1 MRKKLQNREIV
12 SYICDNQPKTTL
24 SDGTITPTCIVSD
37 ADGADPAIGSAPAPS
52 PAFGG
57 AEPFRCRVS
66 RGGSCCELPESI
78 AYETLFLLENPLLAV
93 VSGAA
98 CRLFRR
104 RAATA
109 IPDEGFREYCLE
121 RYDRD
126 KDGRLSKDEVLAVT
140 SMTNYATRYIR
151 SLEGIEYFGNLET
164 LYWGECDVPS
174 LDLRYNARLEKVR
187 FSYPTKMTCLR
198 GPIGN
203 APLAIEFLFSCNLEE
218 LDLSGCENVQE
229 LLTSAAVLE
238 EVTLT
243 SVDLPDPSHLQY
255 LNIAAANAGCY
266 DTLLAGAVNL
276 KELYCNFY
284 PDAVLDLSGCP
295 KLESL
300 TVLTF
305 AESALAKIRLRKGLS
320 QLRELKIYDENNKD
334 YSHLVEIE
342 YVE

>member
-1 MRKKLQNREIV
+1 M
-12 SYICDNQPKTTL
+12 
-24 SDGTITPTCIVSD
+24 
-37 ADGADPAIGSAPAPS
+37 
-52 PAFGG
+52 
-57 AEPFRCRVS
+57 
-66 RGGSCCELPESI
+66 
-78 AYETLFLLENPLLAV
+78 LLCLALLAGCSDDEQPDPQLPPLV
-93 VSGAA
+93 WPDDV
-98 CRLFRR
+98 
-104 RAATA
+104 ATA

-121 RYDRD
+121 RHDKD

-255 LNIAAANAGCY
+255 LTIAAVDAGCY
-266 DTLLAGAVNL
+266 DALLAGAVNL
-276 KELYCNFY
+276 KRLYCDFY
-284 PDAVLDLSGCP
+284 PDAVLDLSHCP
-295 KLESL
+295 KLE
-300 TVLTF
+300 VLSVQTF
-305 AESALAKIRLRKGLS
+305 AGSSLSKIRLRKEAPLDM
-320 QLRELKIYDENNKD
+320 QFKIRNEDGED
-334 YSHLVEIE
+334 CRHLIEIE
-342 YVE
+342 YVQ

>member
-1 MRKKLQNREIV
+1 M
-12 SYICDNQPKTTL
+12 
-24 SDGTITPTCIVSD
+24 
-37 ADGADPAIGSAPAPS
+37 
-52 PAFGG
+52 
-57 AEPFRCRVS
+57 
-66 RGGSCCELPESI
+66 
-78 AYETLFLLENPLLAV
+78 LLCLALLAGCSDDEQPDPQLPPLV
-93 VSGAA
+93 WPDDV
-98 CRLFRR
+98 
-104 RAATA
+104 ATA

-266 DTLLAGAVNL
+266 DTLLAGASNL
-276 KELYCNFY
+276 VRLYCHFY
-284 PDAVLDLSGCP
+284 PGEVLDLSACA
-295 KLESL
+295 KLDELVVQTTSGSTL
-300 TVLTF
+300 RKL
-305 AESALAKIRLRKGLS
+305 RLRKDMPLNGG
-320 QLRELKIYDENNKD
+320 IYICDENGVC
-334 YSHLVEIE
+334 SLEIE

>member
-1 MRKKLQNREIV
+1 MKPYF
-12 SYICDNQPKTTL
+12 SWKTL
-24 SDGTITPTCIVSD
+24 C
-37 ADGADPAIGSAPAPS
+37 
-52 PAFGG
+52 
-57 AEPFRCRVS
+57 
-66 RGGSCCELPESI
+66 
-78 AYETLFLLENPLLAV
+78 LLLCLALLAGCSDDEQPDPQLPPLV
-93 VSGAA
+93 WPDDV
-98 CRLFRR
+98 
-104 RAATA
+104 ATA

-140 SMTNYATRYIR
+140 SMINYDARYIR

-255 LNIAAANAGCY
+255 LTIAAVDAGCY
-266 DTLLAGAVNL
+266 DALLAGAVNL
-276 KELYCNFY
+276 KRLYCDFY
-284 PDAVLDLSGCP
+284 PDAVLDLSHCP
-295 KLESL
+295 KLE
-300 TVLTF
+300 VLSVQTF
-305 AESALAKIRLRKGLS
+305 AGSSLSKIRLRKEAPLDM
-320 QLRELKIYDENNKD
+320 QFKIRNEDGED
-334 YSHLVEIE
+334 CRHLIEIE
-342 YVE
+342 YVQ

>member
-1 MRKKLQNREIV
+1 MKPYF
-12 SYICDNQPKTTL
+12 SWKTL
-24 SDGTITPTCIVSD
+24 C
-37 ADGADPAIGSAPAPS
+37 
-52 PAFGG
+52 
-57 AEPFRCRVS
+57 
-66 RGGSCCELPESI
+66 
-78 AYETLFLLENPLLAV
+78 LLLCLALLAGCSDDEQPDPQLPPLV
-93 VSGAA
+93 WPDDV
-98 CRLFRR
+98 
-104 RAATA
+104 ATA

-276 KELYCNFY
+276 KRLYCDFY
-284 PDAVLDLSGCP
+284 PDAVLDLSHCP
-295 KLESL
+295 KLE
-300 TVLTF
+300 VLSVQTF
-305 AESALAKIRLRKGLS
+305 AGSSLSKIRLRKEAPLDM
-320 QLRELKIYDENNKD
+320 QFKIRNEDGED
-334 YSHLVEIE
+334 CRHLIEIE
-342 YVE
+342 YVQ

>member
-1 MRKKLQNREIV
+1 MSNKSNRATVKKRSILLSGLFVLMMCLAGCSDDE
-12 SYICDNQPKTTL
+12 QP
-24 SDGTITPTCIVSD
+24 
-37 ADGADPAIGSAPAPS
+37 DPQ
-52 PAFGG
+52 
-57 AEPFRCRVS
+57 
-66 RGGSCCELPESI
+66 LP
-78 AYETLFLLENPLLAV
+78 PLV
-93 VSGAA
+93 WPDDVAA
-98 CRLFRR
+98 
-104 RAATA
+104 A

-121 RYDRD
+121 RHDKD

-255 LNIAAANAGCY
+255 LTIAAVDAGCY
-266 DTLLAGAVNL
+266 DALLAGAVNL
-276 KELYCNFY
+276 KRLYCDFY
-284 PDAVLDLSGCP
+284 PDAVLDLSHCP
-295 KLESL
+295 KLE
-300 TVLTF
+300 VLSVQTF
-305 AESALAKIRLRKGLS
+305 AGSSLSKIRLRKEAPLDM
-320 QLRELKIYDENNKD
+320 QFKIRNEDGED
-334 YSHLVEIE
+334 CRHLIEIE
-342 YVE
+342 YVQ

>member
-1 MRKKLQNREIV
+1 MKPYF
-12 SYICDNQPKTTL
+12 SWKTL
-24 SDGTITPTCIVSD
+24 C
-37 ADGADPAIGSAPAPS
+37 
-52 PAFGG
+52 
-57 AEPFRCRVS
+57 
-66 RGGSCCELPESI
+66 
-78 AYETLFLLENPLLAV
+78 LLLCLALLAGCSDDEQPDPQLPPLV
-93 VSGAA
+93 WPDDVAA
-98 CRLFRR
+98 
-104 RAATA
+104 A

-255 LNIAAANAGCY
+255 LTIAAVDAGCY
-266 DTLLAGAVNL
+266 DALLAGAVNL
-276 KELYCNFY
+276 KRLYCDFY
-284 PDAVLDLSGCP
+284 PDAVLDLSHCP
-295 KLESL
+295 KLE
-300 TVLTF
+300 VLSVQTF
-305 AESALAKIRLRKGLS
+305 AGSSLSKIRLRKEAPLDM
-320 QLRELKIYDENNKD
+320 QFKIRNEDGED
-334 YSHLVEIE
+334 CRHLIEIE
-342 YVE
+342 YVQ

>member
-1 MRKKLQNREIV
+1 MKPYF
-12 SYICDNQPKTTL
+12 SWKTL
-24 SDGTITPTCIVSD
+24 C
-37 ADGADPAIGSAPAPS
+37 
-52 PAFGG
+52 
-57 AEPFRCRVS
+57 
-66 RGGSCCELPESI
+66 
-78 AYETLFLLENPLLAV
+78 LLLCLALLAGCSDDEQPDPQLPPLV
-93 VSGAA
+93 WPDDV
-98 CRLFRR
+98 
-104 RAATA
+104 ATA

-121 RYDRD
+121 RHDKD

-255 LNIAAANAGCY
+255 LTIAAVDAGCY
-266 DTLLAGAVNL
+266 DALLAGAVNL
-276 KELYCNFY
+276 KRLYCDFY
-284 PDAVLDLSGCP
+284 PDAVLDLSHCP
-295 KLESL
+295 KLE
-300 TVLTF
+300 VLSVQTF
-305 AESALAKIRLRKGLS
+305 AGSSLSKIRLRKEAPLDM
-320 QLRELKIYDENNKD
+320 QFKIRNEDGED
-334 YSHLVEIE
+334 CRHLIEIE
-342 YVE
+342 YVQ

>member
-1 MRKKLQNREIV
+1 MKPYF
-12 SYICDNQPKTTL
+12 SWKTL
-24 SDGTITPTCIVSD
+24 C
-37 ADGADPAIGSAPAPS
+37 
-52 PAFGG
+52 
-57 AEPFRCRVS
+57 
-66 RGGSCCELPESI
+66 
-78 AYETLFLLENPLLAV
+78 LLLCLALLAGFSDDEQPDPQLPPLV
-93 VSGAA
+93 WPDDVAA
-98 CRLFRR
+98 
-104 RAATA
+104 A

-140 SMTNYATRYIR
+140 SMINYDARNIR
-151 SLEGIEYFGNLET
+151 SFEGIEYFGNLET

-255 LNIAAANAGCY
+255 LTIAAVDAGCY
-266 DTLLAGAVNL
+266 DALLAGAVNL
-276 KELYCNFY
+276 KRLYCDFY
-284 PDAVLDLSGCP
+284 PDAVLDLSHCP
-295 KLESL
+295 KLE
-300 TVLTF
+300 VLSVQTF
-305 AESALAKIRLRKGLS
+305 AGSSLSKIRLRKEAPLDM
-320 QLRELKIYDENNKD
+320 QFKIRNEDGED
-334 YSHLVEIE
+334 CRHLIEIE
-342 YVE
+342 YVQ

>member
-1 MRKKLQNREIV
+1 MKPYF
-12 SYICDNQPKTTL
+12 SWKTL
-24 SDGTITPTCIVSD
+24 C
-37 ADGADPAIGSAPAPS
+37 
-52 PAFGG
+52 
-57 AEPFRCRVS
+57 
-66 RGGSCCELPESI
+66 
-78 AYETLFLLENPLLAV
+78 LLLCLALLAGCSDDEQPDPQLPPLV
-93 VSGAA
+93 WPDDV
-98 CRLFRR
+98 
-104 RAATA
+104 ATA

-276 KELYCNFY
+276 KRLYCDFY
-284 PDAVLDLSGCP
+284 PDAVLDLSHCP
-295 KLESL
+295 KLE
-300 TVLTF
+300 VLSVQTF
-305 AESALAKIRLRKGLS
+305 AGSSLSKIRLRKEAPLDMQFEIRNEDGEDC
-320 QLRELKIYDENNKD
+320 R
-334 YSHLVEIE
+334 HLIEIE
-342 YVE
+342 YVQ

>member
-1 MRKKLQNREIV
+1 MSNKSNRATVKKRSILLSGLFVLMMCLAGCSDDDE
-12 SYICDNQPKTTL
+12 QP
-24 SDGTITPTCIVSD
+24 
-37 ADGADPAIGSAPAPS
+37 DPQ
-52 PAFGG
+52 
-57 AEPFRCRVS
+57 
-66 RGGSCCELPESI
+66 LP
-78 AYETLFLLENPLLAV
+78 PLV
-93 VSGAA
+93 WPDDV
-98 CRLFRR
+98 
-104 RAATA
+104 ATA

-276 KELYCNFY
+276 KRLYCDFY
-284 PDAVLDLSGCP
+284 PDAVLDLSHCP
-295 KLESL
+295 KLE
-300 TVLTF
+300 VLSVQTF
-305 AESALAKIRLRKGLS
+305 AGSSLSKIRLRKEAPLDM
-320 QLRELKIYDENNKD
+320 QFKIRNEDGED
-334 YSHLVEIE
+334 CRHLIEIE
-342 YVE
+342 YVQ

>member
-1 MRKKLQNREIV
+1 MKPYF
-12 SYICDNQPKTTL
+12 SWKTL
-24 SDGTITPTCIVSD
+24 C
-37 ADGADPAIGSAPAPS
+37 
-52 PAFGG
+52 
-57 AEPFRCRVS
+57 
-66 RGGSCCELPESI
+66 
-78 AYETLFLLENPLLAV
+78 LLLCLALLAGCSDDEQPDPQLPPLV
-93 VSGAA
+93 WPDDV
-98 CRLFRR
+98 
-104 RAATA
+104 ATA

-229 LLTSAAVLE
+229 VLTSAAVLE

-276 KELYCNFY
+276 KRLYCDFY
-284 PDAVLDLSGCP
+284 PDAVLDLSHCP
-295 KLESL
+295 KLE
-300 TVLTF
+300 VLSVQTF
-305 AESALAKIRLRKGLS
+305 AGSSLSKIRLRKEAPLDM
-320 QLRELKIYDENNKD
+320 QFKIRNEDGED
-334 YSHLVEIE
+334 CRHLIEIE
-342 YVE
+342 YVQ

>member
-1 MRKKLQNREIV
+1 MKKLF
-12 SYICDNQPKTTL
+12 
-24 SDGTITPTCIVSD
+24 
-37 ADGADPAIGSAPAPS
+37 AIAASLA
-52 PAFGG
+52 
-57 AEPFRCRVS
+57 
-66 RGGSCCELPESI
+66 
-78 AYETLFLLENPLLAV
+78 LLAGCSDDEQPDPQLPPLV
-93 VSGAA
+93 WPDDV
-98 CRLFRR
+98 
-104 RAATA
+104 ATA

-126 KDGRLSKDEVLAVT
+126 KDGRLSKDEGLAVT

-218 LDLSGCENVQE
+218 LDLSGCANVQE

-255 LNIAAANAGCY
+255 LTIAAVDAGCY
-266 DTLLAGAVNL
+266 DALLAGAVNL
-276 KELYCNFY
+276 KRLYCDFY
-284 PDAVLDLSGCP
+284 PDAVLDLSHCP
-295 KLESL
+295 KLE
-300 TVLTF
+300 VLSVQTF
-305 AESALAKIRLRKGLS
+305 AGSSLSKIRLRKEAPLDM
-320 QLRELKIYDENNKD
+320 QFKIRNEDGED
-334 YSHLVEIE
+334 CRHLIEIE
-342 YVE
+342 YVQ

>member
-1 MRKKLQNREIV
+1 MKPYF
-12 SYICDNQPKTTL
+12 SWKTL
-24 SDGTITPTCIVSD
+24 C
-37 ADGADPAIGSAPAPS
+37 
-52 PAFGG
+52 
-57 AEPFRCRVS
+57 
-66 RGGSCCELPESI
+66 
-78 AYETLFLLENPLLAV
+78 LLLCLALLAGCSDDEQPDPQLPPLV
-93 VSGAA
+93 WPDDV
-98 CRLFRR
+98 
-104 RAATA
+104 ATA

-255 LNIAAANAGCY
+255 LTIAAVDAGCY
-266 DTLLAGAVNL
+266 DALLAGAVNL
-276 KELYCNFY
+276 KRLYCDFY
-284 PDAVLDLSGCP
+284 PDAVLDLSHCP
-295 KLESL
+295 KLE
-300 TVLTF
+300 VLSVQTF
-305 AESALAKIRLRKGLS
+305 AGSSLSKIRLRKEAPLDMQFEIRNEDGEDC
-320 QLRELKIYDENNKD
+320 R
-334 YSHLVEIE
+334 HLIEIE
-342 YVE
+342 YVQ

>member
-1 MRKKLQNREIV
+1 MKPYF
-12 SYICDNQPKTTL
+12 SWKTL
-24 SDGTITPTCIVSD
+24 C
-37 ADGADPAIGSAPAPS
+37 
-52 PAFGG
+52 
-57 AEPFRCRVS
+57 
-66 RGGSCCELPESI
+66 
-78 AYETLFLLENPLLAV
+78 LLLCLALLAGCSDDDEQPDPQLPPLV
-93 VSGAA
+93 WPDDV
-98 CRLFRR
+98 
-104 RAATA
+104 ATA

-126 KDGRLSKDEVLAVT
+126 KDGRLSKEEVLAVT

-151 SLEGIEYFGNLET
+151 SLEGSEYFGNLET

-255 LNIAAANAGCY
+255 LTIAAVDAGCY
-266 DTLLAGAVNL
+266 DALLAGAVNL
-276 KELYCNFY
+276 KRLYCDFY
-284 PDAVLDLSGCP
+284 PDAVLDLSHCP
-295 KLESL
+295 KLE
-300 TVLTF
+300 VLSVQTF
-305 AESALAKIRLRKGLS
+305 AGSSLSKIRLRKEAPLDMQFEIRNEDGEDC
-320 QLRELKIYDENNKD
+320 R
-334 YSHLVEIE
+334 HLIEIE
-342 YVE
+342 YVQ

>member
-1 MRKKLQNREIV
+1 MCL
-12 SYICDNQPKTTL
+12 
-24 SDGTITPTCIVSD
+24 
-37 ADGADPAIGSAPAPS
+37 A
-52 PAFGG
+52 
-57 AEPFRCRVS
+57 
-66 RGGSCCELPESI
+66 
-78 AYETLFLLENPLLAV
+78 LLAGCSDDEQPDPQLPPLV
-93 VSGAA
+93 WPDDV
-98 CRLFRR
+98 
-104 RAATA
+104 ATA

-255 LNIAAANAGCY
+255 LTIAAVDAGCY
-266 DTLLAGAVNL
+266 DALLAGAVNL
-276 KELYCNFY
+276 KRLYCDFY
-284 PDAVLDLSGCP
+284 PDAVLDLSHCP
-295 KLESL
+295 KLE
-300 TVLTF
+300 VLSVQTF
-305 AESALAKIRLRKGLS
+305 AGSSLSKIRLRKEAPLDM
-320 QLRELKIYDENNKD
+320 QFKIRNEDGED
-334 YSHLVEIE
+334 CRHLIEIE
-342 YVE
+342 YVQ